1 MVRDTWASLMPQQS
15 VKVFFVLGSQMLS
28 TETYNSIT
36 QEQKAYADLILLSD
50 IQVSLELE
58 PML

>member
-1 MVRDTWASLMPQQS
+1 MVRDTWASLMPHQF

-36 QEQKAYADLILLSD
+36 QEHKTYADLILLSD

-58 PML
+58 PTL